1 MGDRQEVRAGHRRA
15 EAARQPG
22 ERRADRGAHPLL
34 LRRRGPDRAQ
44 RCRGQHRDVLVPEIN
59 RELKARKRADLL
71 AKLHQA
77 GIPCGEVLGLHEA
90 LTSPRATSAG
100 LVSTHPHAEA
110 GSVQV
115 LAPPYRFDGERL
127 PVRKAPPSLGEGTG
141 DVLQSLLG
149 MEEAQIAALRERGVL

>member
-1 MGDRQEVRAGHRRA
+1 RFKTNVS
-15 EAARQPG
+15 
-22 ERRADRGAHPLL
+22 
-34 LRRRGPDRAQ
+34 
-44 RCRGQHRDVLVPEIN
+44 RGQHRDVLVPEIN

-110 GSVQV
+110 GSV
-115 LAPPYRFDGERL
+115 
-127 PVRKAPPSLGEGTG
+127 
-141 DVLQSLLG
+141 
-149 MEEAQIAALRERGVL
+149 